1 MKKRILSLVLA
12 LLMLVSVLAGCAKDG
27 ASTDSQSPSA
37 PAGSGDNAGGT
48 QPAGSTGGGEEEEI
62 TLRWVNGGWSQN
74 DKDKKILERWYEI
87 HPNIKIEVI
96 ELSNI
101 VDEAYMANLDTM
113 IGGGEQV
120 DITYLTYEDVYNR
133 IINGGI
139 LPLDDYI
146 AAAGDDYEAMY
157 GSLASTLL
165 QYEGHIYGVPF
176 MGNTFKVIYNKT
188 LADQAGVTIED
199 DWTIA
204 DFTEAA
210 RKMSDPANGVYGCV
224 IPFTWDGVLYAPA
237 ERCGWQSVKKTDD
250 GTVVPNFND
259 ELLTKTLA
267 WEKGLADEGL
277 CPDLATMEAESIA
290 RRQVLA
296 EGKCGMIMDTCWAL
310 IWLQTYMFNDPG
322 KGELG
327 FELGIADLPLVS
339 DAGKEVS
346 WSNLAG
352 AFYVPKTAKYP
363 AEAYEFAKF
372 ICNECVEE
380 SANYMP
386 VYLDANMEDA
396 TVALTEFTDQ
406 DGELHTEIYPLE
418 TALAAIATPYESHI
432 GRFSYDPT
440 LSVHTSLMQVLFR
453 EQYKLY
459 MNGEIELEEWVDT
472 MQMLGEG
479 ELARVQ

>member
-37 PAGSGDNAGGT
+37 PAGS
-48 QPAGSTGGGEEEEI
+48 TGGGEEEEI
-62 TLRWVNGGWSQN
+62 TLRWVNAGWSQN
-74 DKDKKILERWYEI
+74 DKDKKILARWNEV

-96 ELSNI
+96 ELSSI
-101 VDEAYMANLDTM
+101 ADEAYMTNLDTM

-120 DITYLTYEDVYNR
+120 DLAFLNYSDVYSR
-133 IINGGI
+133 IINGGV

-157 GSLASTLL
+157 GSLATTML
-165 QYEGHIYGVPF
+165 QYEGKLYGVPF
-176 MGNTFKVIYNKT
+176 LGNTFKVIYNKT
-188 LADQAGVTIED
+188 LADAAGITIED
-199 DWTIA
+199 NWTID

-210 RKMSDPANGVYGCV
+210 RKMNDPANGVYGCV
-224 IPFTWDGVLYAPA
+224 IPFTWDEILYAPA
-237 ERCGWQSVKKTDD
+237 ERCGWQSVIKNDD
-250 GTVVPNFND
+250 GTVSPNFDD
-259 ELLTKTLA
+259 ELLLKTLS
-267 WEKGLADEGL
+267 WEKSMASEGL

-296 EGKCGMIMDTCWAL
+296 EGKCGMIIDTCWAL

-322 KGELG
+322 KGELD
-327 FELGIADLPLVS
+327 FELGIADLPLVT

-346 WSNLAG
+346 WSNLAD
-352 AFYVPKTAKYP
+352 AFYIPKTAKYP

-372 ICNECVEE
+372 ISNECIAE
-380 SANYMP
+380 SDNYMP
-386 VYLDANMEDA
+386 VYLDADLDDA
-396 TVALTEFTDQ
+396 TVALTEFTD
-406 DGELHTEIYPLE
+406 DKGTKHTEIYPME

-432 GRFSYDPT
+432 AHFHYDPT
-440 LSVHTSLMQVLFR
+440 LAAHTSLMQVLFR
-453 EQYKLY
+453 EQYKLFI
-459 MNGEIELEEWVDT
+459 NGEIELEDWVDT

-479 ELARVQ
+479 ELARLQ